1 MWNHAAGSVL
11 QITRQLSRILT
22 SETGQ
27 EAGFVQNQNI
37 TGLKRLLAASS
48 NSWKGFVAAWRYE
61 EAFRQELLLVI
72 VASPLAFVLGNSWI
86 ERALLLGSVLQILI
100 VELLNT
106 GIEVV
111 VDRIGPDHH
120 ELSGRAKDVASAAV
134 LLSLLLAASTWAM
147 ILLPRW
153 L

>member
-1 MWNHAAGSVL
+1 M
-11 QITRQLSRILT
+11 QQQQL
-22 SETGQ
+22 
-27 EAGFVQNQNI
+27 
-37 TGLKRLLAASS
+37 TGLRRLVSASS
-48 NSWKGFVAAWRYE
+48 NSWKGFVAAWTHE
-61 EAFRQELLLVI
+61 EAFRQELILVV
-72 VASPLAFVLGNSWI
+72 VASPLAFMLGNSWI
-86 ERALLLGSVLQILI
+86 ERALLLGSLLQILI

-134 LLSLLLAASTWAM
+134 LVSLLLAASTWAM

>member
-1 MWNHAAGSVL
+1 MQH
-11 QITRQLSRILT
+11 QQL
-22 SETGQ
+22 
-27 EAGFVQNQNI
+27 
-37 TGLKRLLAASS
+37 TGLRRLVSASS
-48 NSWKGFVAAWRYE
+48 NSWKGFVAAWTHE
-61 EAFRQELLLVI
+61 EAFRQELILVI
-72 VASPLAFVLGNSWI
+72 VASPLAFMLGNSWI
-86 ERALLLGSVLQILI
+86 ERALLLGSLLQILI

-134 LLSLLLAASTWAM
+134 LVSLLLAASTWAM

>member
-1 MWNHAAGSVL
+1 MS
-11 QITRQLSRILT
+11 
-22 SETGQ
+22 
-27 EAGFVQNQNI
+27 
-37 TGLKRLLAASS
+37 ASS
-48 NSWKGFVAAWRYE
+48 NSWKGFVAAWTHE
-61 EAFRQELLLVI
+61 EAFRQELILVI
-72 VASPLAFVLGNSWI
+72 VASPLAFMLGNSWI
-86 ERALLLGSVLQILI
+86 ERALLLGSLLQILI

-134 LLSLLLAASTWAM
+134 LVSLLLAASTWAM